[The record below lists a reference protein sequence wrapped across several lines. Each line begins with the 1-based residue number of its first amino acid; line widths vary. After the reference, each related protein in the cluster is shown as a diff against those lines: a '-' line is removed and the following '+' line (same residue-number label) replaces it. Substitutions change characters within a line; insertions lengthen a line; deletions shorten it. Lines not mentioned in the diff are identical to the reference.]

1 MALVL
6 SQNSNI
12 YNIFRKVHKF
22 VVHEFVNRYL
32 ADFSAKVRR
41 TCQ

>member
-1 MALVL
+1 M
-6 SQNSNI
+6 QI
-12 YNIFRKVHKF
+12 YIIFRKVHKF

-32 ADFSAKVRR
+32 ADYSAKVRR